1 MSNAAICL
9 LYKVLLHIVNILI
22 FSFLMSS
29 FSHFQEGSGLRQDR
43 KIETHDGKGL
53 IRYEEGG
60 RAKLFYPLVKREHVA
75 VRQTREFLQRI
86 YHGSVGIMMNTL
98 AKQDG
103 LTEKDLRELE
113 EFLEQC
119 HKEKDET

>member
-1 MSNAAICL
+1 MC
-9 LYKVLLHIVNILI
+9 
-22 FSFLMSS
+22 SS
-29 FSHFQEGSGLRQDR
+29 D
-43 KIETHDGKGL
+43 
-53 IRYEEGG
+53 
-60 RAKLFYPLVKREHVA
+60 
-75 VRQTREFLQRI
+75 LQRI